1 MPVTLQQIAE
11 AAGVSRGTV
20 DRALKDRGR
29 VRPEVA
35 EKIKN
40 IAKEMGYQPSLAGRA
55 LVMAKRNLKIGIIM
69 QSAQTP
75 FMVQVYEG
83 MKAAKQEV
91 ESLGGTVEI
100 FRVDGVDAGR
110 VMEIMQEMKEQ
121 EYSGIALSPSE
132 DTMLKKMINQFSEEY
147 GIPIITFNSDIE
159 DTKRICFVGQNTIQS
174 GRTAA
179 GLMGEIT
186 GGKGEVAVISG
197 HISNPALNN
206 RIRGFQSEILESFPG
221 IQLVG
226 TKYSYDDEWVAAK
239 IVEELLEQ
247 YPDLKGIYVTGT
259 AVKGVCEALVKQEK
273 EREIKVIGNDF
284 LDENK
289 KWVERGAINFLI
301 GQDSYM
307 QGYEPVMMLFHLLFD
322 DEKPE
327 SVYRYAEIVIK
338 NRYNCSSMT
347 AFQAVILW
355 LTQKNDISAGKKYL
369 RHFSRLFQMKRKNIR
384 ARILHY

>member
-35 EKIKN
+35 EKIKQ

-55 LVMAKRNLKIGIIM
+55 LVLAKRNLKIGIIM

-110 VMEIMQEMKEQ
+110 VMEIMQDLKEQ

-147 GIPIITFNSDIE
+147 SIPIITFNSDIE

-174 GRTAA
+174 GKTAA

-186 GGKGEVAVISG
+186 GGEGEVAVISG

-206 RIRGFQSEILESFPG
+206 RIRGFQSEILESFPD

-239 IVEELLEQ
+239 IVEELLGQ
-247 YPDLKGIYVTGT
+247 YPELKGIYVTGT
-259 AVKGVCEALVKQEK
+259 AVKGVCEALVKQGK

-322 DEKPE
+322 GEKPE

-338 NRYNCSSMT
+338 NRYN
-347 AFQAVILW
+347 L
-355 LTQKNDISAGKKYL
+355 
-369 RHFSRLFQMKRKNIR
+369 
-384 ARILHY
+384 

>member
-35 EKIKN
+35 EKIKK
-40 IAKEMGYQPSLAGRA
+40 IAKDMGYQPSLAGRA
-55 LVMAKRNLKIGIIM
+55 LVMAKRNLKIGVIM

-75 FMVQVYEG
+75 FMEQVYEG

-110 VMEIMQEMKEQ
+110 VMEIMHELKTQ

-132 DTMLKKMINQFSEEY
+132 DTMLKRMINQFSEEY

-159 DTKRICFVGQNTIQS
+159 DTKRLCFVGQNTIQS

-186 GGKGEVAVISG
+186 GGEGEVAVISG

-206 RIRGFQSEILESFPG
+206 RIRGFQSEILESYPD

-247 YPDLKGIYVTGT
+247 YPKLKGIYVTGT
-259 AVKGVCEALVKQEK
+259 AVKGVCEMLEKLEK
-273 EREIKVIGNDF
+273 EHEIKVIGNDF

-307 QGYEPVMMLFHLLFD
+307 QGYELVMILFHLLFD

-327 SVYRYAEIVIK
+327 SVYRYAEIMIK
-338 NRYNCSSMT
+338 NRYN
-347 AFQAVILW
+347 L
-355 LTQKNDISAGKKYL
+355 
-369 RHFSRLFQMKRKNIR
+369 
-384 ARILHY
+384 

>member
-35 EKIKN
+35 EKIKQ

-55 LVMAKRNLKIGIIM
+55 LVLAKRNLKIGIIM

-110 VMEIMQEMKEQ
+110 VMEIMQDLKEQ

-147 GIPIITFNSDIE
+147 SIPIITFNSDIE

-174 GRTAA
+174 GKTAA

-186 GGKGEVAVISG
+186 GGEGEVAVISG

-206 RIRGFQSEILESFPG
+206 RIRGFQSEIMESFPD

-247 YPDLKGIYVTGT
+247 YPELKGIYVTGT
-259 AVKGVCEALVKQEK
+259 AVKGVCEALVKQGK

-322 DEKPE
+322 GEKPE

-338 NRYNCSSMT
+338 NRYN
-347 AFQAVILW
+347 L
-355 LTQKNDISAGKKYL
+355 
-369 RHFSRLFQMKRKNIR
+369 
-384 ARILHY
+384 

>member
-35 EKIKN
+35 EKIKK
-40 IAKEMGYQPSLAGRA
+40 IAKDMGYQPSLAGRA
-55 LVMAKRNLKIGIIM
+55 LVMAKRNLKIGVIM

-75 FMVQVYEG
+75 FMEQVYEG

-110 VMEIMQEMKEQ
+110 VMEIMHELKAQ

-132 DTMLKKMINQFSEEY
+132 DTMLKRMINQFSEEY

-159 DTKRICFVGQNTIQS
+159 DTKRLCFVGQNTIQS

-186 GGKGEVAVISG
+186 GGEGEVAVISG

-206 RIRGFQSEILESFPG
+206 RIRGFQSEILESYPD

-247 YPDLKGIYVTGT
+247 YPKLKGIYVTGT
-259 AVKGVCEALVKQEK
+259 AVKGVCEMLEK
-273 EREIKVIGNDF
+273 LGKEHEIKVIGNDF
-284 LDENK
+284 LDEN
-289 KWVERGAINFLI
+289 
-301 GQDSYM
+301 
-307 QGYEPVMMLFHLLFD
+307 
-322 DEKPE
+322 
-327 SVYRYAEIVIK
+327 
-338 NRYNCSSMT
+338 
-347 AFQAVILW
+347 
-355 LTQKNDISAGKKYL
+355 
-369 RHFSRLFQMKRKNIR
+369 
-384 ARILHY
+384 

>member
-35 EKIKN
+35 EKIKQ

-55 LVMAKRNLKIGIIM
+55 LVLAKRNLKIGIIM

-110 VMEIMQEMKEQ
+110 VMEIMQDLKEQ

-132 DTMLKKMINQFSEEY
+132 DTMLKKMINQFSEECN
-147 GIPIITFNSDIE
+147 IPIITFNSDIE

-186 GGKGEVAVISG
+186 GGEGEVAVISG

-206 RIRGFQSEILESFPG
+206 RIRGFQSEILESFPD

-247 YPDLKGIYVTGT
+247 YPELKGIYVTGT
-259 AVKGVCEALVKQEK
+259 AVKGVCEALVKQGK

-322 DEKPE
+322 GEKPE

-338 NRYNCSSMT
+338 NRYN
-347 AFQAVILW
+347 L
-355 LTQKNDISAGKKYL
+355 
-369 RHFSRLFQMKRKNIR
+369 
-384 ARILHY
+384 

>member
-35 EKIKN
+35 EKIKQ

-55 LVMAKRNLKIGIIM
+55 LVLAKRNLKIGIIM

-100 FRVDGVDAGR
+100 FRVEGVDAGR
-110 VMEIMQEMKEQ
+110 VMEIMQDLKDQ

-147 GIPIITFNSDIE
+147 NIPIITFNSDIE

-186 GGKGEVAVISG
+186 GGEGEVAVISG

-206 RIRGFQSEILESFPG
+206 RIRGFQSQIMESFPD

-247 YPDLKGIYVTGT
+247 YPELKGIYVTGT
-259 AVKGVCEALVKQEK
+259 AVKGVCEALVKQGK

-322 DEKPE
+322 GEKPE

-338 NRYNCSSMT
+338 NRYN
-347 AFQAVILW
+347 L
-355 LTQKNDISAGKKYL
+355 
-369 RHFSRLFQMKRKNIR
+369 
-384 ARILHY
+384 

>member
-1 MPVTLQQIAE
+1 MPVTQQIAE

-35 EKIKN
+35 EKIKQ

-55 LVMAKRNLKIGIIM
+55 LVLAKRNLKIGIIM

-110 VMEIMQEMKEQ
+110 VMEIMQDLKDQ

-147 GIPIITFNSDIE
+147 NIPIITFNSDIE

-186 GGKGEVAVISG
+186 GGEGEVAVISG

-206 RIRGFQSEILESFPG
+206 RIRGFQSEIMESFPD

-247 YPDLKGIYVTGT
+247 YPELKGIYVTGT
-259 AVKGVCEALVKQEK
+259 AVKGVCEALVKQRK

-322 DEKPE
+322 GEKPE

-338 NRYNCSSMT
+338 NRYN
-347 AFQAVILW
+347 L
-355 LTQKNDISAGKKYL
+355 
-369 RHFSRLFQMKRKNIR
+369 
-384 ARILHY
+384 